1 MKIFSVLLCV
11 LLIVSSGFS
20 FANGNSKEVKAAKII
35 KNVNKVEETFTSRG
49 GMEGWTRVS
58 FIIDKDGTTK
68 DIVVF
73 DYSGKDRY
81 VKKVTKYIRNLQY
94 SPALV
99 NNMPVA
105 SAQTLFVKHTY
116 SEAGHSEGSVTPAF
130 AKEYQ
135 ATIDALSSPTADML
149 NIKKSIDNLVEDH
162 TKNLNEHALA
172 AWLKSI
178 YYYKNENFLE
188 YMRQSQITVDLYE
201 HLPIAILAKSTVNL
215 FQSQLYFGNFNGAAE
230 TLSRMGS
237 VNGLNL
243 SEETYQQFA
252 DALKTAKATGSA
264 NVTKGQLSYLGAWSQ
279 TYDPS
284 TFKVEVSQGNVD
296 SVELRCNDYQQKYV
310 EGWES
315 KIEFPAQTSDCILLI
330 RGDAGSTFDILEITS

>member
-1 MKIFSVLLCV
+1 
-11 LLIVSSGFS
+11 
-20 FANGNSKEVKAAKII
+20 
-35 KNVNKVEETFTSRG
+35 
-49 GMEGWTRVS
+49 
-58 FIIDKDGTTK
+58 
-68 DIVVF
+68 
-73 DYSGKDRY
+73 
-81 VKKVTKYIRNLQY
+81 
-94 SPALV
+94 
-99 NNMPVA
+99 
-105 SAQTLFVKHTY
+105 
-116 SEAGHSEGSVTPAF
+116 
-130 AKEYQ
+130 
-135 ATIDALSSPTADML
+135 
-149 NIKKSIDNLVEDH
+149 
-162 TKNLNEHALA
+162 
-172 AWLKSI
+172 
-178 YYYKNENFLE
+178 
-188 YMRQSQITVDLYE
+188 
-201 HLPIAILAKSTVNL
+201 VNL

>member
-1 MKIFSVLLCV
+1 
-11 LLIVSSGFS
+11 
-20 FANGNSKEVKAAKII
+20 
-35 KNVNKVEETFTSRG
+35 
-49 GMEGWTRVS
+49 MEGWTRVS

-99 NNMPVA
+99 NNKPVA

-178 YYYKNENFLE
+178 YYYKNENFFRI
-188 YMRQSQITVDLYE
+188 YA
-201 HLPIAILAKSTVNL
+201 PIPNYSRFIRTLAYSNI
-215 FQSQLYFGNFNGAAE
+215 G
-230 TLSRMGS
+230 
-237 VNGLNL
+237 
-243 SEETYQQFA
+243 
-252 DALKTAKATGSA
+252 
-264 NVTKGQLSYLGAWSQ
+264 
-279 TYDPS
+279 
-284 TFKVEVSQGNVD
+284 
-296 SVELRCNDYQQKYV
+296 
-310 EGWES
+310 
-315 KIEFPAQTSDCILLI
+315 
-330 RGDAGSTFDILEITS
+330 

>member
-1 MKIFSVLLCV
+1 LKIFSALLCV
-11 LLIVSSGFS
+11 SLIMLSASSF
-20 FANGNSKEVKAAKII
+20 GNSKEIKAAKII
-35 KNVNKVEETFTSRG
+35 KNANKVEDAFTSRG

-81 VKKVTKYIRNLQY
+81 VTKATKLVKNLQY
-94 SPALV
+94 SPALI
-99 NNMPVA
+99 NDKPVT
-105 SAQTLFVKHTY
+105 SAQILFVKHTY

-135 ATIDALSSPTADML
+135 AIIDALTSPSANMPS
-149 NIKKSIDNLVEDH
+149 IKISIDELVEDH

-178 YYYKNENFLE
+178 YYYKNEDFLE

-201 HLPIAILAKSTVNL
+201 YLPIAILAKSTVNL
-215 FQSQLYFGNFNGAAE
+215 FQSQLYYGNFNGASE
-230 TLSRMGS
+230 TLARMGS
-237 VNGLNL
+237 VDGLNL
-243 SEETYQQFA
+243 SQQTHQQFA
-252 DALKTAKATGSA
+252 DALKASKATESS
-264 NVTKGQLSYLGAWSQ
+264 NVTKGQLSSLGAWSQ
-279 TYDPS
+279 AYEFS
-284 TFKVEVSQGNVD
+284 TFKVDVSQGSVD

-310 EGWES
+310 EGWENQ
-315 KIEFPAQTSDCILLI
+315 IDFPAQTSDCILLI